1 MLMTRTTAKV
11 RIEEEEKKIRDKCS
25 SYDFLTFFFAD
36 FADSFDSVDF
46 ADSADYK
53 MA

>member
-11 RIEEEEKKIRDKCS
+11 RIEEEKNNIRDECS
-25 SYDFLTFFFAD
+25 TYDFLTFFFAD

-46 ADSADYK
+46 ADYN
-53 MA
+53 MT